1 MVSGTA
7 GALSDLRNRRRAL
20 TFPLMTIP
28 PARQLE
34 ETRILLPAVIQHN
47 ERLVRERLWTKLRR
61 LAGRLP
67 FAEDLAAAY
76 YCALDP
82 RTPTR
87 VRAVLLAAGAYF
99 VLPVDMIPDFLV
111 GFGFSDDATVLATAI
126 GIVAGHI
133 KDRHRDKA
141 RAALL
146 RDVPPPDV

>member
-1 MVSGTA
+1 
-7 GALSDLRNRRRAL
+7 
-20 TFPLMTIP
+20 MTIP

-34 ETRILLPAVIQHN
+34 EARILLPAVIERN
-47 ERLVRERLWTKLRR
+47 ERLVKERLLTKLRR

-67 FAEDLAAAY
+67 FSEDLAAAY

-82 RTPTR
+82 HTPAR
-87 VRAVLLAAGAYF
+87 VRAILLAAGAYF
-99 VLPVDMIPDFLV
+99 VLPTDMIPDFIL

-141 RAALL
+141 RIALL
-146 RDVPPPDV
+146 RDVPPPDAD